1 MNLAM
6 VLLIIALVFLVINAI
21 GKLPLW
27 PAVLMLI
34 VLEFVGRYHR

>member
-1 MNLAM
+1 MNLGM
-6 VLLIIALVFLVINAI
+6 VLLIIATVFLVINAL

-27 PAVLMLI
+27 PSVLMLI